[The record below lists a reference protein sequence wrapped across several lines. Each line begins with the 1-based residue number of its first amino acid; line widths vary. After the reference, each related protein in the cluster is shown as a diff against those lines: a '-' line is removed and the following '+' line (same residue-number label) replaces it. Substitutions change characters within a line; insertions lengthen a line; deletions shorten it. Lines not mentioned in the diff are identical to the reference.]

1 MINCT
6 QFNNELRGTNN
17 ILDIS
22 NIAPNEDIVISTS
35 IYIALRGLRILFILL
50 RW

>member
-6 QFNNELRGTNN
+6 TFNNELRGTNN

-22 NIAPNEDIVISTS
+22 NIVNKDIVISTS
-35 IYIALRGLRILFILL
+35 IYIALRGVNILFILL

>member
-22 NIAPNEDIVISTS
+22 NIVNKDIVISTS